1 MSTNGWAGGLMDER
15 PGALSPMRR
24 VPHGARMV
32 LATNNRHKVSEL
44 RAILASAI
52 VGFDTRVV
60 IGLADL
66 GMPSPV
72 ESGITFQENALLKAR
87 EVARASGLPAVADDS
102 GLVVDVFGNAPGV
115 FSARWAG
122 VHGDDLANL
131 DLLLAQLS
139 DVLPHHR
146 GARFV
151 CAAALVTPSG
161 EEYVEIAEVR
171 GHLLTRPEGT
181 GGFGYDPIFQPAGHS
196 RSMARL
202 SPEEKNA
209 ISHRGRAFRAL
220 ADEIASV
227 LARHR

>member
-1 MSTNGWAGGLMDER
+1 MSTDGWAGGLMDER

-24 VPHGARMV
+24 VPRGAKLV
-32 LATNNRHKVSEL
+32 LATNNRHKVAEL
-44 RAILASAI
+44 RAILSQAI
-52 VGFDTRVV
+52 VGFDTGAV

-66 GMPSPV
+66 GLPSPI
-72 ESGITFQENALLKAR
+72 EDGITFEENALLKAR
-87 EVARASGLPAVADDS
+87 EVARAVGIPAVADDS

-122 VHGDDLANL
+122 AHGDDLANL
-131 DLLLAQLS
+131 ELLLAQLG

-161 EEYVEIAEVR
+161 EEYVETAEVR
-171 GHLLTRPEGT
+171 GHLLATPEGT
-181 GGFGYDPIFQPAGHS
+181 GGFGYDPIFQPQGYS

-227 LARHR
+227 IARQR